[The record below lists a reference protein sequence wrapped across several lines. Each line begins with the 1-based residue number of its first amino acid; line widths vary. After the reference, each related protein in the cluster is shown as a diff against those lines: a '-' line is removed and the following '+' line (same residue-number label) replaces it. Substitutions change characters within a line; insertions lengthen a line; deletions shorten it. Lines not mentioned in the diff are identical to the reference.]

1 VSDALELSQYADVT
15 LYIVRQNSLRND
27 YLLNNRVKRG
37 EIANTSII
45 LMVLKIK
52 QNMGRV
58 TVMVTAMVMVTGLT
72 QMDIMMMKSPNH
84 FIKS

>member
-1 VSDALELSQYADVT
+1 
-15 LYIVRQNSLRND
+15 VRQNFSKKEMIT
-27 YLLNNRVKRG
+27 LLNNRVKRG

-58 TVMVTAMVMVTGLT
+58 TVMVTVTAMVMALLLPNGY
-72 QMDIMMMKSPNH
+72 DDEKPKSLYQ
-84 FIKS
+84 KLKKEV